1 MTNGRWQRFRPRPHP
16 RPRCA
21 PRGTEG
27 PFQPTPTFGPTAGH
41 GAGDAVPPWGVPL
54 EPGGAVLAKKGGDG
68 GGGDRTPGWHC
79 HCPHRVT
86 SWCGAGEGTGA
97 QRGPQPGLCHHPSS
111 KPPCPQNHP
120 LSSKPPCPQRHC
132 LSPKPP
138 CPQRHHVPK
147 ATTCPQSHH
156 LSPKPSPV
164 PKATT
169 CPQSHHVP
177 IATMS
182 PKPPPVPPKPPPRGH
197 RAPKATSH
205 PRVPTCPGA
214 TTCPQSCARGRW

>member
-1 MTNGRWQRFRPRPHP
+1 MGGDKWSVAALPSPSPSPSPLRSPRHRRALSAHANVWPHCRARCRGRGATMGGPLGARWRRVGQKRGRW
-16 RPRCA
+16 
-21 PRGTEG
+21 
-27 PFQPTPTFGPTAGH
+27 
-41 GAGDAVPPWGVPL
+41 
-54 EPGGAVLAKKGGDG
+54 

-86 SWCGAGEGTGA
+86 SWCGAGEGPGA

-111 KPPCPQNHP
+111 KPPCPQ
-120 LSSKPPCPQRHC
+120 RHC

-138 CPQRHHVPK
+138 PVPKATTMSPKPPCPQSHRLSPKPPCPHSHLPSPQSHHVPK
-147 ATTCPQSHH
+147 AT
-156 LSPKPSPV
+156 
-164 PKATT
+164 
-169 CPQSHHVP
+169 
-177 IATMS
+177 MS
-182 PKPPPVPPKPPPRGH
+182 PKPPPRGH